1 MADIIDEILN
11 DVKDEKRL
19 TLFRKSLPVIIIT
32 SFIITLCI
40 AGYSWYSDKVTEH
53 NRTTGDQ
60 FLKLVFNNSNAEPEI
75 VHRLENI
82 VSSEGNRQIELAE
95 IKIVSG
101 LIAENKIQLAME
113 KLDSIINNKKY
124 YDITTNFARLLWIG
138 LVLDQN
144 NIPSDLR
151 DKIDNYFQYF
161 KDSKQPFFANATL
174 LKALFYKK
182 NAENN
187 LALEQANILLTLSS
201 DEVPESVKEQ
211 AKAIIANINRKS

>member
-53 NRTTGDQ
+53 NRTTGDE

-75 VHRLENI
+75 IHRLENI
-82 VSSEGNRQIELAE
+82 VSSDGNRQIELAE
-95 IKIVSG
+95 IKIVSE
-101 LIAENKIQLAME
+101 LIAENKTQLAME

-124 YDITTNFARLLWIG
+124 YDITTNFARLLWIS

-144 NIPSDLR
+144 NIPTDLR